1 MRIFAL
7 SGSVMLAGLA
17 LLGALQ
23 TPHNPHIPA
32 PSPPAASP
40 TTEAQP
46 PPADAA
52 PADAAPAYAKIRALT
67 YNIFM
72 RPAPVNW
79 RDRNACR
86 AQRIADYFSD
96 DAHAHDIIVLTES
109 FEPASTQIL
118 ARSTAQTYPHQILS
132 QPPARGLSING
143 GVSILSPHAI
153 EDWEAVAFER
163 CHGKWNDCLATKGF
177 VWARIRVSKSLKF
190 NVLATHLNS
199 GGGAGARAT
208 RRAQLAQIRAFLTT
222 HPSIARWPTLLMGD
236 LNINGLRWEEP
247 TPGEDRLSEYADA
260 MLFLA
265 GACPH
270 CDALPVD
277 TYRAAQAP
285 WRYDEPQTRAVN
297 IYNCVDESLQP
308 CKSPNAAE
316 HWKRRLRLDYILDFG
331 APRDAP
337 ALETRTLASATLEM
351 ADDSCATQYLS
362 DHRALET
369 TLEMGQFPL
378 ANAQLDRQDTAQTP
392 SEASK
397 DEKASN

>member
-7 SGSVMLAGLA
+7 SGSAILAGLA

-23 TPHNPHIPA
+23 TPHTQA
-32 PSPPAASP
+32 PSPSSPPERP
-40 TTEAQP
+40 TTEAPP
-46 PPADAA
+46 PPADAP
-52 PADAAPAYAKIRALT
+52 PAFAKIRALT

-86 AQRIADYFSD
+86 ARRIADYFND
-96 DAHAHDIIVLTES
+96 DAHAHDIVVLTES
-109 FEPASTQIL
+109 FESASTQLL
-118 ARSTAQTYPHQILS
+118 AKSTEQTYPHQILS

-143 GVSILSPHAI
+143 GVSILSPHPI
-153 EDWEAVAFER
+153 EEWEAVAFEQ

-177 VWARIRVSKSLKF
+177 VWARIRVSTSLKF

-199 GGGAGARAT
+199 GGGAGARAS
-208 RRAQLAQIRAFLTT
+208 RRAQLAQIRAFLTS

-247 TPGEDRLSEYADA
+247 TPGADRLSEYADA

-265 GACPH
+265 GACTH

-285 WRYDEPQTRAVN
+285 WRYDEPQTRAAN
-297 IYNCVDESLQP
+297 TYNCVDESLQP

-316 HWKRRLRLDYILDFG
+316 HWKRRLRLDYIMDFG

-337 ALETRTLASATLEM
+337 SLETRTLASATLEM
-351 ADDSCATQYLS
+351 ADDTCGTHYLS
-362 DHRALET
+362 D
-369 TLEMGQFPL
+369 
-378 ANAQLDRQDTAQTP
+378 
-392 SEASK
+392 
-397 DEKASN
+397 